1 MKGMIFMKQTLKK
14 VFALVLAAA
23 LCLSFS
29 GCYSE
34 NNLWSAKKGDDTLS
48 IGSYIYFLSSAYSLA
63 RAEVST
69 EETVLKASIP
79 DYLDESQTLDA
90 QTWIKNRALNYV
102 NSYFFLK
109 DKFNEYGL
117 SFSEEDQTG
126 IDSLTDSMWSYSKT
140 VYEEMGISKESMN
153 QAYSVYNVLFQRVF
167 EAMYGEGGEKEV
179 SAEEIK
185 SYFLENYVHY
195 EYFTASLTKTD
206 EDGNSVDM
214 TDEEKAAAKERL
226 DDYVE
231 RINKGTLLVE
241 DAANEFAQEYLG
253 SADNSTYQTPVVLYN
268 ENLSDTFKTAFEGLE
283 EGKATLA
290 ETATGYYLIRKLPI
304 AEKHEEYTENESS
317 LKDLLSYMKGDEFS
331 DYILAQSQNY
341 TGVEYNMSAINTVK
355 LSKFVSESTEKGT
368 SSTSDEE

>member
-69 EETVLKASIP
+69 EESVLKASIP

-214 TDEEKAAAKERL
+214 TDEEKAAAKEKL

>member
-1 MKGMIFMKQTLKK
+1 MKQTLKK

-214 TDEEKAAAKERL
+214 TDEEKAAAKEKL